1 MSARARLALLVLGA
15 ALTAPCAAMAQAAL
29 TPPAPAQGS
38 KPDRRVLTL
47 PYAADQVYEL
57 PGHYG
62 FQIMVEFN
70 PDERIENVAIGDSL
84 AWQVTPNRRADTLFL
99 KPIERGA
106 TTNLAVVT
114 SKRRYAFVLTARQPI
129 GPDDPDLVFRV
140 RFSYPEAALA
150 GAIEAAPEPEARNS
164 AYSISGSPRNVPSR
178 VFDDGARTYLEW
190 PPGAATPAVFALGE
204 DGAEMVVNFN
214 MRGNLMVIERVGP
227 AFVLRNGAE
236 RTLLF
241 NDAWRAAAPGPDAP
255 RVRAATRE
263 RSGLSRLFG
272 RRDGGTPR

>member
-1 MSARARLALLVLGA
+1 MSARALLALVLAVAPVA
-15 ALTAPCAAMAQAAL
+15 AHAQTATA
-29 TPPAPAQGS
+29 PAPAAS
-38 KPDRRVLTL
+38 APKPDRRVLTL

-57 PGHYG
+57 AGHYG

-114 SKRRYAFVLTARQPI
+114 SKRRYAFVLTARDAI

-140 RFSYPEAALA
+140 RFAFPETAAA
-150 GAIEAAPEPEARNS
+150 SAAEALPEPEVRNA

-178 VFDDGARTYLEW
+178 VFDDGSRTYLEW
-190 PPGAATPAVFALGE
+190 PAGAATPAVFALGE
-204 DGAEMVVNFN
+204 DGGEMVVNFN
-214 MRGNLMVIERVGP
+214 MRGSLMVIERVGP

-236 RTLLF
+236 RTILF
-241 NDAWRAAAPGPDAP
+241 NDAWRPTSPGPEAP
-255 RVRAATRE
+255 RVREAARE
-263 RSGLSRLFG
+263 RGRLFG
-272 RRDGGTPR
+272 RRSNETPR

>member
-1 MSARARLALLVLGA
+1 MNARALLAIVLLAAPVA
-15 ALTAPCAAMAQAAL
+15 ALAQAPL
-29 TPPAPAQGS
+29 TPPATSSAP

-106 TTNLAVVT
+106 TTNLSVVT
-114 SKRRYAFVLTARQPI
+114 SKRRYAFVLTARDPI
-129 GPDDPDLVFRV
+129 GPDDPSLVFRV
-140 RFSYPEAALA
+140 RFAFPEAAGV
-150 GAIEAAPEPEARNS
+150 GASAPTPEPEVRNA

-190 PPGAATPAVFALGE
+190 PAGAATPAVFALGE
-204 DGAEMVVNFN
+204 DGSEMVVNFN
-214 MRGNLMVIERVGP
+214 MRGALMVIERVGP
-227 AFVLRNGAE
+227 AFVLRNGTE
-236 RTLLF
+236 RTILF
-241 NDAWRAAAPGPDAP
+241 NDAWRPATPGPEAP
-255 RVRAATRE
+255 RVREATRE
-263 RSGLSRLFG
+263 RGRLFG
-272 RRDGGTPR
+272 RRSGGTQR

>member
-1 MSARARLALLVLGA
+1 MNTRALLAFVLLASPAA
-15 ALTAPCAAMAQAAL
+15 ALAQAPL
-29 TPPAPAQGS
+29 TPPATSSAP

-57 PGHYG
+57 QGHYG

-106 TTNLAVVT
+106 TTNLSVVT
-114 SKRRYAFVLTARQPI
+114 SKRRYAFVLTARDPI
-129 GPDDPDLVFRV
+129 GPDDPSLVFRV
-140 RFSYPEAALA
+140 RFAFPEAAGV
-150 GAIEAAPEPEARNS
+150 GASAPTPEPEVRNA

-190 PPGAATPAVFALGE
+190 PAGAATPAVFALGE
-204 DGAEMVVNFN
+204 DGSEMVVNFN
-214 MRGNLMVIERVGP
+214 MRGALMVIERVGP
-227 AFVLRNGAE
+227 AFVLRNGTE
-236 RTLLF
+236 RTILF
-241 NDAWRAAAPGPDAP
+241 NDAWRPATPGPEAP
-255 RVRAATRE
+255 RVREATRE
-263 RSGLSRLFG
+263 RGRLFG
-272 RRDGGTPR
+272 RRSGGTQR

>member
-1 MSARARLALLVLGA
+1 MSARALLALAIVA
-15 ALTAPCAAMAQAAL
+15 APLPALAEAAL
-29 TPPAPAQGS
+29 TPPVATVAP

-106 TTNLAVVT
+106 TTNLSVVT
-114 SKRRYAFVLTARQPI
+114 SKRRYAFVLTARDPM
-129 GPDDPDLVFRV
+129 GPNDPDLVFRV
-140 RFSYPEAALA
+140 RFAYPDAVSAAEGGPPL
-150 GAIEAAPEPEARNS
+150 PEPEVRNS
-164 AYSISGSPRNVPSR
+164 AYSISGSPRNVPAR

-190 PPGAATPAVFALGE
+190 PAGAATPAVFALGE

-227 AFVLRNGAE
+227 AFVLRNGTE

-241 NDAWRAAAPGPDAP
+241 NDAWRVAAPGPEAP
-255 RVRAATRE
+255 RVRDATRE